1 MSMLVISHRHYG
13 LSPSF
18 VNLHGS
24 HFTALRVFAQVA
36 EAEAAFLKSL
46 HQVAQLSAQMQQ
58 LVSAVVPK
66 DTAAWQVTKET
77 RALRKD
83 AAGLAATH
91 KQQKQ
96 VTILRSASQ
105 VKHFGCYDACCW

>member
-1 MSMLVISHRHYG
+1 VA
-13 LSPSF
+13 
-18 VNLHGS
+18 
-24 HFTALRVFAQVA
+24 TAAQVA

-58 LVSAVVPK
+58 LVGAVVPK
-66 DTAAWQVTKET
+66 DTATWQVTKET
-77 RALRKD
+77 QALRKE

-96 VTILRSASQ
+96 VGVQRTS
-105 VKHFGCYDACCW
+105 